1 MWTVRKAITRCGSW
15 ARSPRCRRGMV
26 WQPDAVQEV
35 LRHTQEVVPAWPAYG
50 IGANPLTA
58 LRVYIEWRRLQKP
71 PDHMP
76 LRQALPPRCMRASPR
91 SRRAR
96 PKDSKLEE
104 MRPMPPRGSLLTRVF
119 DTSGLALQ
127 NEVQQSVLRLAR
139 SQGVRVHQDKLKID
153 DPVKVLKD
161 VEATPLSSEIACLD
175 AVVTLLETDL
185 GPMQTRARAWGG
197 WETSTPWRRLP
208 HADDRSACVAAVSTS
223 ERVRNLI
230 ARAQDDWL
238 IAVQEVWRAIA
249 ARSPCNRWIGL
260 LGENGALAALRA
272 KGYLVEG
279 LERAAFSSSA
289 RSSRRYQARRA
300 RQRRSA
306 IAAHDP
312 TGPEPV
318 AERRWRPAAPRP
330 QIPPGARQIR
340 AFPGGSG
347 PAQQN
352 HAGDERAPASRPALW
367 QLETLT
373 PRVSRHR
380 PQGRKYRRSS
390 TNRLVLRR
398 TQQAF
403 RAGLRARP
411 P

>member
-1 MWTVRKAITRCGSW
+1 MKPHPGNCPTTELSRRKSGPIGQFARGLRAAAGCALLLAGAAAAHAQQPAGAAVSGVPGPETEIVVEGRHEGPRMWKVRKDDHTLWILGTI
-15 ARSPRCRRGMV
+15 SPLPKKMV

-76 LRQALPPRCMRASPR
+76 LRQALPPPLY
-91 SRRAR
+91 AR
-96 PKDSKLEE
+96 VAALKARFDPNDSKLEE
-104 MRPMPPRGSLLTRVF
+104 MRPMLAARQLLTRVF
-119 DTSGLALQ
+119 DASGLALQ

-185 GPMQTRARAWGG
+185 GPMQTRARAWALGDVD
-197 WETSTPWRRLP
+197 TLRRLP

-238 IAVQEVWRAIA
+238 IAVQDGL
-249 ARSPCNRWIGL
+249 ARNRGTLAVQSMDRL

-279 LERAAFSSSA
+279 
-289 RSSRRYQARRA
+289 
-300 RQRRSA
+300 
-306 IAAHDP
+306 P
-312 TGPEPV
+312 
-318 AERRWRPAAPRP
+318 
-330 QIPPGARQIR
+330 
-340 AFPGGSG
+340 
-347 PAQQN
+347 
-352 HAGDERAPASRPALW
+352 
-367 QLETLT
+367 
-373 PRVSRHR
+373 
-380 PQGRKYRRSS
+380 
-390 TNRLVLRR
+390 
-398 TQQAF
+398 
-403 RAGLRARP
+403 
-411 P
+411 